1 MDAQSRLIVAIDRSS
16 RDEILRLTD
25 ELRGAAGMF
34 KIGLQA
40 FTANGPAIVQELVA
54 AGDRVFLDLK
64 FHDIPN
70 TAMHAVAEAAR
81 LGASIVN
88 VHASGGAEM
97 MRACAKAAGDRPGRP
112 LVLAVTMLTSLDE
125 AAIAAIGFGGSVADN
140 VRSLARLARNAG
152 MDGVVASPREI
163 EIVRDACGSEFVILT
178 PGIRAATDVASDQK
192 RTLTAREAVR
202 AGADYIVVGRPI
214 TDARDRRAAAL
225 AIVDDLSR

>member
-1 MDAQSRLIVAIDRSS
+1 
-16 RDEILRLTD
+16 
-25 ELRGAAGMF
+25 MF

-40 FTANGPAIVQELVA
+40 FTANGPAIVHELVA

-88 VHASGGAEM
+88 VHASGGQEM
-97 MRACAKAAGDRPGRP
+97 MRACAGAAREGPERP

-140 VRSLARLARNAG
+140 VRTLARLARDAG

-163 EIVRDACGSEFVILT
+163 EIVRNACGSEFVILT
-178 PGIRAATDVASDQK
+178 PGIRAAGDPAGDQK

-214 TDARDRRAAAL
+214 TEARNRRAAAL
-225 AIVDDLSR
+225 AIVDELAR